1 MRRGH
6 AIHVSEN
13 SQTRRTH
20 VAFLPAREHGSSRT
34 ERFALP
40 ASVPATEHV
49 LRRWRAMNAKYTRLA
64 SEVLRFQEVLEDG
77 RCGAGRQGGKV
88 CEVASARMPPELA
101 KH

>member
-1 MRRGH
+1 MDYIRRQNARTQWAPARKPRGMLRVN

-40 ASVPATEHV
+40 ASVPATGHV
-49 LRRWRAMNAKYTRLA
+49 LRRWRAKNVEHTRLA
-64 SEVLRFQEVLEDG
+64 SEVLRCQEVLEDG
-77 RCGAGRQGGKV
+77 RCGA
-88 CEVASARMPPELA
+88 
-101 KH
+101 